1 MRAAAAQVALAA
13 SRPAWPAAQLALP
26 ALMATT
32 RTLPPVAREV
42 LLVDDEGRGGDAV
55 GGEGGGGAGGRVGDD
70 EGKVGA
76 AAGFEAGFD
85 GAEAETAGNEE
96 SGKVSHLGD
105 GVNPFNLAGGW
116 GLADGYETGADGGSS
131 GRPWMW
137 TGLSETEFLE
147 LRQVNVARGDRVVL
161 HDVNLTIR
169 AGEHVAILGP
179 NGCGK
184 STLILAMTCQ
194 IYPIVRPGMRVRIFG
209 RERWDLTQLRKHF
222 GVVGAGLM
230 GAELPGERTA
240 VTTGL
245 DAVTAGFFSAST
257 LWPNLH
263 VTAEMRAR
271 AAEALERM
279 EATHLG
285 EQLVGTMSAGEK
297 RRILIAR
304 ALVHRPRQLLLDEPS
319 NALDLAAQRE
329 LRETLRRLAQ
339 EGTGLVLV
347 THHLGDILPEIERM
361 ILMRDGRIVADGPRA
376 ELLTEAR
383 LSELFQAP
391 VRIGRDEEWLHSW

>member
-1 MRAAAAQVALAA
+1 MAENVAHAGEIA
-13 SRPAWPAAQLALP
+13 
-26 ALMATT
+26 
-32 RTLPPVAREV
+32 
-42 LLVDDEGRGGDAV
+42 
-55 GGEGGGGAGGRVGDD
+55 GEGQ
-70 EGKVGA
+70 
-76 AAGFEAGFD
+76 
-85 GAEAETAGNEE
+85 
-96 SGKVSHLGD
+96 
-105 GVNPFNLAGGW
+105 
-116 GLADGYETGADGGSS
+116 
-131 GRPWMW
+131 
-137 TGLSETEFLE
+137 FLE
-147 LRQVNVARGDRVVL
+147 LRHVNVARGERVVL

-194 IYPIVRPGMRVRIFG
+194 IYPIVQPGMVVRIFG
-209 RERWDLTQLRKHF
+209 RERWDLTELRRRF
-222 GVVGAGLM
+222 GVVAAGLL
-230 GAELPGERTA
+230 GELPGERTA

-245 DAVTAGFFSAST
+245 DAVIAGFFSAST
-257 LWPNLH
+257 LWPNLR
-263 VTAEMRAR
+263 VTVEMRER

-279 EATHLG
+279 EALDLA
-285 EQLVGTMSAGEK
+285 ERLVGEMSAGEK

-329 LRETLRRLAQ
+329 LRETLRRLAR

-347 THHLGDILPEIERM
+347 THHLGDILPEIERV
-361 ILMRDGRIVADGPRA
+361 ILMRAGRIVGDGPRE

-383 LSELFQAP
+383 LSELFQVP

>member
-1 MRAAAAQVALAA
+1 MTENRTDAATLAE
-13 SRPAWPAAQLALP
+13 Q
-26 ALMATT
+26 
-32 RTLPPVAREV
+32 
-42 LLVDDEGRGGDAV
+42 
-55 GGEGGGGAGGRVGDD
+55 
-70 EGKVGA
+70 
-76 AAGFEAGFD
+76 
-85 GAEAETAGNEE
+85 
-96 SGKVSHLGD
+96 
-105 GVNPFNLAGGW
+105 
-116 GLADGYETGADGGSS
+116 
-131 GRPWMW
+131 
-137 TGLSETEFLE
+137 SEFIE
-147 LRQVNVARGDRVVL
+147 LRHVNVARGERVVL

-194 IYPIVRPGMRVRIFG
+194 IYPMVEPGMAVRIFG
-209 RERWDLTQLRKHF
+209 RERWDLTQLRRHF
-222 GVVGAGLM
+222 GVVAAGLLS
-230 GAELPGERTA
+230 ELPGERTA

-245 DAVTAGFFSAST
+245 DAVIAGFFSAST

-263 VTAEMRAR
+263 VTGEMRDRAR
-271 AAEALERM
+271 EALERM
-279 EATHLG
+279 EALHLAK
-285 EQLVGTMSAGEK
+285 QLVGEMSAGEK

-347 THHLGDILPEIERM
+347 THHLGDILPEIERV
-361 ILMRDGRIVADGPRA
+361 ILMRDGRIAGDGPRA

-383 LSELFQAP
+383 LSELFNAP